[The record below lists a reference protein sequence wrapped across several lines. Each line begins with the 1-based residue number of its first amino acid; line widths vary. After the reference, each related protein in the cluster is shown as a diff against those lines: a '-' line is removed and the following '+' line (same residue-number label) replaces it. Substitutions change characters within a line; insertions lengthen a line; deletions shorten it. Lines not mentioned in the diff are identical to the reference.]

1 MPRIRR
7 EGIPEPLMAHLIR
20 RVRQRE
26 ISTSQLGLLARW
38 LATDP
43 EVPKG
48 RWFNRFPE
56 MIVCGE
62 GGTCED
68 VLTARTG
75 SSGRRGDVI
84 AIKSATRESFRSRQ
98 VAAATA
104 PQKVSAVADCR
115 YNLRLTQPPLQL
127 MERDRHFGNIRV
139 TEQIGR
145 IACGWLDCCVLSR
158 LGIIA
163 IRQNQPRTSHY
174 ECSC

>member
-48 RWFNRFPE
+48 RWFKRFPE

-62 GGTCED
+62 REWSRGDVRDIDGNGREAERAGANESIGED
-68 VLTARTG
+68 VLTAGT
-75 SSGRRGDVI
+75 SSCGRRSDLIGAGKFAMAGRHRQHASRVRSPDLI
-84 AIKSATRESFRSRQ
+84 AATREAFR
-98 VAAATA
+98 
-104 PQKVSAVADCR
+104 
-115 YNLRLTQPPLQL
+115 
-127 MERDRHFGNIRV
+127 
-139 TEQIGR
+139 
-145 IACGWLDCCVLSR
+145 
-158 LGIIA
+158 
-163 IRQNQPRTSHY
+163 
-174 ECSC
+174 